1 MSTEQPSQGLS
12 QRNESDPTFSAAQKA
27 KWGEIGISAVAA
39 AAHQTSEK
47 RQAELNKANGAPQR
61 IVTLRDIDYFAA

>member
-12 QRNESDPTFSAAQKA
+12 QRSESDLTLTKAQA
-27 KWGEIGISAVAA
+27 PKWGEIGISAVAA

-47 RQAELNKANGAPQR
+47 RAAEMKAAATPNR
-61 IVTLRDIDYFAA
+61 VVTLRDIDYFAA